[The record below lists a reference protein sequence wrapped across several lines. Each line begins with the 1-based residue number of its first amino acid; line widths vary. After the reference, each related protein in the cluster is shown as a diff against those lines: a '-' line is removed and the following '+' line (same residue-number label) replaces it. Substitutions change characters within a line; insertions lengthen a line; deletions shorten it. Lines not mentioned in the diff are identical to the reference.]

1 LAPLISLAID
11 YFNYELNINETEKL
25 FNKHTNYPN
34 EVILKEGGRVMFLN
48 NKYFSK
54 GIYNGSI
61 GVILKILSE
70 SLVEVVFPTST
81 GMIIMKI
88 EKDTTYFVINEGSA
102 RCTQFSLQNAFALIV
117 HKTQGLTLPHTTIS
131 LDTSMFAN
139 GQAYVAMS
147 RATSWQN
154 LDITYFDLN
163 AIKTDK
169 KMIKEY
175 ERLLEENRTKLQ
187 KYLIN
192 I

>member
-1 LAPLISLAID
+1 MAPLISLAID
-11 YFNYELNINETEKL
+11 YFNDELKNINETEKL

-88 EKDTTYFVINEGSA
+88 
-102 RCTQFSLQNAFALIV
+102 
-117 HKTQGLTLPHTTIS
+117 
-131 LDTSMFAN
+131 
-139 GQAYVAMS
+139 
-147 RATSWQN
+147 
-154 LDITYFDLN
+154 
-163 AIKTDK
+163 
-169 KMIKEY
+169 
-175 ERLLEENRTKLQ
+175 
-187 KYLIN
+187 
-192 I
+192 

>member
-1 LAPLISLAID
+1 
-11 YFNYELNINETEKL
+11 
-25 FNKHTNYPN
+25 
-34 EVILKEGGRVMFLN
+34 MFLN

-61 GVILKILSE
+61 GVIIRVPDE
-70 SLVEVVFPTST
+70 SVVEVAFPIST
-81 GMIIMKI
+81 GMIIMKV
-88 EKDTTYFVINEGSA
+88 EKDTSYFVVNGGPA
-102 RCTQFSLQNAFALIV
+102 RRTQFPLQNAFALTV

-147 RATSWQN
+147 RASSWQN
-154 LDITYFDLN
+154 LDITHFDITS
-163 AIKTDK
+163 IKADK

-175 ERLLEENRTKLQ
+175 ERLLEQNRTMLQ